1 MACEMF
7 TGPVRGLSNE
17 PHDQNETKIDRAF
30 LKLFL
35 KGFMKKTR

>member
-7 TGPVRGLSNE
+7 TGPVRGLSYE
-17 PHDQNETKIDRAF
+17 PHDQNKTKIAGLF

-35 KGFMKKTR
+35 KGF